1 MIFFFFKLEK
11 KKKKKEWIMLGCKL
25 KKQFLKLCMVV
36 INVDKV
42 NCMFLELYFEVF

>member
-1 MIFFFFKLEK
+1 MIFFFLNK
-11 KKKKKEWIMLGCKL
+11 KRKKRKEWIMLGCKL